1 MYLKPCQLVNSLTCQ
16 LNTHIMKYVVSF
28 LLLFSVSAMYA
39 QRTIVESL
47 EARRAGEG
55 TVSVHEEPY
64 IASLIGLRYTG
75 NASSPQTLKA
85 RGFRVQ
91 VYAGNN
97 SRVARNEAQR
107 VADKVKETFPEM
119 PVYTYFQPPRWL
131 CRVGDFK
138 SIEEAHVAMRKLKGS
153 GEFKE
158 VAIVREQI
166 NIPIE

>member
-1 MYLKPCQLVNSLTCQ
+1 MIKYLLSL
-16 LNTHIMKYVVSF
+16 IF
-28 LLLFSVSAMYA
+28 LLSVTAASA
-39 QRTIVESL
+39 QRNIVESL
-47 EARRAGEG
+47 QTDRPGQGKVTVHQDAGIPALLGSRYVKATATEAQR
-55 TVSVHEEPY
+55 
-64 IASLIGLRYTG
+64 
-75 NASSPQTLKA
+75 TLKS

-97 SRVARNEAQR
+97 SRQARNEANR
-107 VADKVKETFPEM
+107 VAEKVKEEFPEM

-138 SIEEAHVAMRKLKGS
+138 SIEEAHVAMRKLKSTGN
-153 GEFKE
+153 FKE

>member
-1 MYLKPCQLVNSLTCQ
+1 M
-16 LNTHIMKYVVSF
+16 MKYLLTLVF
-28 LLLFSVSAMYA
+28 LLTASMASA
-39 QRTIVESL
+39 QRNIVESL
-47 EARRAGEG
+47 QTRTPGEG
-55 TVSVHEEPY
+55 IVNIHQDAY
-64 IASLIGLRYTG
+64 ITSLIGLRYVN
-75 NASSPQTLKA
+75 NAATSGSGKTLKA

-97 SRVARNEAQR
+97 SRVARNEAT
-107 VADKVKETFPEM
+107 AIANKVKRKFPDM

-131 CRVGDFK
+131 CRIGDFK
-138 SIEEAHVAMRKLKGS
+138 SIEEAHVAMRKLKES

>member
-1 MYLKPCQLVNSLTCQ
+1 MRLFVFCL
-16 LNTHIMKYVVSF
+16 F
-28 LLLFSVSAMYA
+28 GLLAVGVKA

-47 EARRAGEG
+47 QENRAGEG
-55 TVSVHEEPY
+55 VVTIHQDAY
-64 IASLIGLRYTG
+64 ITSLLGVKYVKKT
-75 NASSPQTLKA
+75 SSNSEKVLKT

-97 SRVARNEAQR
+97 SRAAREAAMYVAE
-107 VADKVKETFPEM
+107 KVKKEFPDM

-138 SIEEAHVAMRKLKGS
+138 SIEEAHVAMRKLKS
-153 GEFKE
+153 TGEFKE
-158 VAIVREQI
+158 TAIVREQI

>member
-1 MYLKPCQLVNSLTCQ
+1 MIKYLLSL
-16 LNTHIMKYVVSF
+16 IF
-28 LLLFSVSAMYA
+28 LLSVTAASA
-39 QRTIVESL
+39 QRNIVESL
-47 EARRAGEG
+47 QTDRPGQGKVTVHQDAGI
-55 TVSVHEEPY
+55 T
-64 IASLIGLRYTG
+64 ALIGSRYVKAT
-75 NASSPQTLKA
+75 ATEAQRTLKS

-97 SRVARNEAQR
+97 SRQARNE
-107 VADKVKETFPEM
+107 

-138 SIEEAHVAMRKLKGS
+138 SIEEAHVAMRKLKSTGN
-153 GEFKE
+153 FKE

>member
-1 MYLKPCQLVNSLTCQ
+1 MRLFVFCLFC
-16 LNTHIMKYVVSF
+16 
-28 LLLFSVSAMYA
+28 LLAVGVKA

-47 EARRAGEG
+47 QENRAGEG
-55 TVSVHEEPY
+55 VATIHQDAY
-64 IASLIGLRYTG
+64 ITSLLGVKYVKKT
-75 NASSPQTLKA
+75 SSNSEKVLKT

-97 SRVARNEAQR
+97 SRAAREAAMYVAE
-107 VADKVKETFPEM
+107 KVKKEFPDM

-138 SIEEAHVAMRKLKGS
+138 SIEEAHVAMRKLKS
-153 GEFKE
+153 TGEFKE
-158 VAIVREQI
+158 TAIVREQI

>member
-1 MYLKPCQLVNSLTCQ
+1 MRLFVFCLFC
-16 LNTHIMKYVVSF
+16 
-28 LLLFSVSAMYA
+28 LLAVGVKA

-47 EARRAGEG
+47 QENRAGEG
-55 TVSVHEEPY
+55 VVTIHQDAY
-64 IASLIGLRYTG
+64 ITSLLGVKYVKKT
-75 NASSPQTLKA
+75 SSNSEKVLKT

-97 SRVARNEAQR
+97 SRAAREAAMYVAE
-107 VADKVKETFPEM
+107 KVKKEFPDM

-138 SIEEAHVAMRKLKGS
+138 SIEEAHVAMRKLKLT

-158 VAIVREQI
+158 TAIVREQI

>member
-1 MYLKPCQLVNSLTCQ
+1 MGVK
-16 LNTHIMKYVVSF
+16 
-28 LLLFSVSAMYA
+28 A

-47 EARRAGEG
+47 QENRAGEG
-55 TVSVHEEPY
+55 VVTIHQDAY
-64 IASLIGLRYTG
+64 ITSLLGVKYVKKT
-75 NASSPQTLKA
+75 SSNSEKVLKT

-97 SRVARNEAQR
+97 SRAAREAAMYVAE
-107 VADKVKETFPEM
+107 KVKKEFPDM

-138 SIEEAHVAMRKLKGS
+138 SIEEAHVAMRKLKS
-153 GEFKE
+153 TGEFKE
-158 VAIVREQI
+158 TAIVREQI

>member
-1 MYLKPCQLVNSLTCQ
+1 MRLFVFCLFC
-16 LNTHIMKYVVSF
+16 
-28 LLLFSVSAMYA
+28 LLAVGVKA

-47 EARRAGEG
+47 QENRAGEG
-55 TVSVHEEPY
+55 VVTIHQDAY
-64 IASLIGLRYTG
+64 ITSLLGVKYVKKT
-75 NASSPQTLKA
+75 SSNSEKVLKT

-97 SRVARNEAQR
+97 SRAAREA
-107 VADKVKETFPEM
+107 AMYMAEKVKKEFPDM

-138 SIEEAHVAMRKLKGS
+138 SIEEAHVAMRKLKS
-153 GEFKE
+153 TGEFKE
-158 VAIVREQI
+158 TAIVREQI

>member
-1 MYLKPCQLVNSLTCQ
+1 
-16 LNTHIMKYVVSF
+16 MKYLLALTF
-28 LLLFSVSAMYA
+28 LLTASMASA
-39 QRTIVESL
+39 QRNIVESL
-47 EARRAGEG
+47 QTQRPGEG
-55 TVSVHEEPY
+55 IVNIHQDAY
-64 IASLIGLRYTG
+64 ITSLIGLRYVGNTANTG
-75 NASSPQTLKA
+75 KTLKA

-97 SRVARNEAQR
+97 SRVARNEATA
-107 VADKVKETFPEM
+107 VANKVKQEFPDM

-131 CRVGDFK
+131 CRIGDFK
-138 SIEEAHVAMRKLKGS
+138 SIEEAHVAMRKLKES

>member
-1 MYLKPCQLVNSLTCQ
+1 MIKYLLSL
-16 LNTHIMKYVVSF
+16 IF
-28 LLLFSVSAMYA
+28 LLSVTAASA
-39 QRTIVESL
+39 QRNIVESL
-47 EARRAGEG
+47 QTDRPGQGKVTVHQDAGI
-55 TVSVHEEPY
+55 TV
-64 IASLIGLRYTG
+64 LIGSRYVKAT
-75 NASSPQTLKA
+75 ATEAQRTLKS

-97 SRVARNEAQR
+97 SRQARNEANR
-107 VADKVKETFPEM
+107 VAEKVKEEFPEM

-138 SIEEAHVAMRKLKGS
+138 SIEEAHVAMRKLKSTGN
-153 GEFKE
+153 FKE

>member
-1 MYLKPCQLVNSLTCQ
+1 
-16 LNTHIMKYVVSF
+16 MKYLLS
-28 LLLFSVSAMYA
+28 LLLLLSASAIHA

-47 EARRAGEG
+47 ETRRAGEG
-55 TVSVHEEPY
+55 VVTVHQDPY
-64 IASLIGLRYTG
+64 IASLIGMRYTG
-75 NASSPQTLKA
+75 NTSAPKTLKA

-97 SRVARNEAQR
+97 SRVARNEANR
-107 VADKVKETFPEM
+107 VADKVKDTFPDM

-131 CRVGDFK
+131 CQVGDFK
-138 SIEEAHVAMRKLKGS
+138 SIEEAHVAMRELKAS

>member
-1 MYLKPCQLVNSLTCQ
+1 M
-16 LNTHIMKYVVSF
+16 MKYLFTLLF
-28 LLLFSVSAMYA
+28 LLTASMASA
-39 QRTIVESL
+39 QRTIIESL
-47 EARRAGEG
+47 QTQRPGEG
-55 TVSVHEEPY
+55 IVNIHQDAYV
-64 IASLIGLRYTG
+64 ASLIGLRYVNDAATS
-75 NASSPQTLKA
+75 NKALKA

-97 SRVARNEAQR
+97 SRVARNEATA
-107 VADKVKETFPEM
+107 VANKVKKEFPDM

-131 CRVGDFK
+131 CRIGDFK
-138 SIEEAHVAMRKLKGS
+138 SIEEAHVAMRKLKES

>member
-1 MYLKPCQLVNSLTCQ
+1 MIKYLLAFV
-16 LNTHIMKYVVSF
+16 F
-28 LLLFSVSAMYA
+28 LFTASIANA
-39 QRTIVESL
+39 QRNIIESL
-47 EARRAGEG
+47 QTRQPGEG
-55 TVSVHEEPY
+55 VVSVHQDSY
-64 IASLIGLRYTG
+64 ITSLIGLRYAG
-75 NASSPQTLKA
+75 NAASSGAPKTLKA

-97 SRVARNEAQR
+97 SRVARNEAN
-107 VADKVKETFPEM
+107 AMANKVKKEFPDM

-131 CRVGDFK
+131 CRIGDFK
-138 SIEEAHVAMRKLKGS
+138 SIEEAHVAMRKLKAS

>member
-1 MYLKPCQLVNSLTCQ
+1 
-16 LNTHIMKYVVSF
+16 
-28 LLLFSVSAMYA
+28 MYA

-47 EARRAGEG
+47 ETRQAGEG
-55 TVSVHEEPY
+55 TVTVHEEPY

-75 NASSPQTLKA
+75 GAAQKALKA

-107 VADKVKETFPEM
+107 IASKVKETFPDM

-158 VAIVREQI
+158 AAIVREQI

>member
-1 MYLKPCQLVNSLTCQ
+1 
-16 LNTHIMKYVVSF
+16 MKYLLALTF
-28 LLLFSVSAMYA
+28 LLTASMASA
-39 QRTIVESL
+39 QRNIVESL
-47 EARRAGEG
+47 QTQRPGEG
-55 TVSVHEEPY
+55 IVNIHQDAY
-64 IASLIGLRYTG
+64 ITSLIGLRYVG
-75 NASSPQTLKA
+75 NTASAGKTLKA

-97 SRVARNEAQR
+97 SRVARNEATA
-107 VADKVKETFPEM
+107 VANKVKQEFPDM

-131 CRVGDFK
+131 CRIGDFK
-138 SIEEAHVAMRKLKGS
+138 SIEEAHVAMRKLKES

>member
-1 MYLKPCQLVNSLTCQ
+1 MRLFVFCLFC
-16 LNTHIMKYVVSF
+16 
-28 LLLFSVSAMYA
+28 LLAMGVKA

-47 EARRAGEG
+47 QENRAGEG
-55 TVSVHEEPY
+55 VVTIHQDAY
-64 IASLIGLRYTG
+64 ITSLLGVKYVKKT
-75 NASSPQTLKA
+75 SSNSEKVLKT

-97 SRVARNEAQR
+97 SRAAREAAMYVAE
-107 VADKVKETFPEM
+107 KVKKEFPDM

-138 SIEEAHVAMRKLKGS
+138 SIEEAHVAMRKLKS
-153 GEFKE
+153 TGEFKE
-158 VAIVREQI
+158 TAIVREQI

>member
-1 MYLKPCQLVNSLTCQ
+1 
-16 LNTHIMKYVVSF
+16 
-28 LLLFSVSAMYA
+28 
-39 QRTIVESL
+39 
-47 EARRAGEG
+47 
-55 TVSVHEEPY
+55 
-64 IASLIGLRYTG
+64 
-75 NASSPQTLKA
+75 LKA

-97 SRVARNEAQR
+97 SRVARNEANR
-107 VADKVKETFPEM
+107 IAGKIKETFPEM

-138 SIEEAHVAMRKLKGS
+138 SIEEAHVAMRQLRAS

>member
-1 MYLKPCQLVNSLTCQ
+1 
-16 LNTHIMKYVVSF
+16 MKYLLSLF
-28 LLLFSVSAMYA
+28 LLLSAATGYA

-47 EARRAGEG
+47 ETRQAGKG
-55 TVSVHEEPY
+55 TVTVHEESY
-64 IASLIGLRYTG
+64 ITSLIGLRYTG
-75 NASSPQTLKA
+75 GTAQKTLKA

-107 VADKVKETFPEM
+107 IANKVKEAFPEM

-138 SIEEAHVAMRKLKGS
+138 SIEEAHVAMRKLKGN

-158 VAIVREQI
+158 AAIVREQI

>member
-1 MYLKPCQLVNSLTCQ
+1 
-16 LNTHIMKYVVSF
+16 MKYVLFLF
-28 LLLFSVSAMYA
+28 LLLSAATGYA
-39 QRTIVESL
+39 QHTIVESL
-47 EARRAGEG
+47 ETRQAGEG
-55 TVSVHEEPY
+55 TVTVHEESY
-64 IASLIGLRYTG
+64 ITSLIGLRHTG
-75 NASSPQTLKA
+75 GAAQKTLKA
-85 RGFRVQ
+85 RGFRIQ

-107 VADKVKETFPEM
+107 IADKVKETFPEM

-158 VAIVREQI
+158 AAIVREQI